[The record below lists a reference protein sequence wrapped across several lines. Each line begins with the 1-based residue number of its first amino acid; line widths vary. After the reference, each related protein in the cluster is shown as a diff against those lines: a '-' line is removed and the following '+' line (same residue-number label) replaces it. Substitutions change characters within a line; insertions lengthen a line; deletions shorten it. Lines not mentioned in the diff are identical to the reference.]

1 MEMTP
6 LAELLPQ
13 AEPMVLLAGYEEPV
27 SGDAVVA
34 FVDVTAASPF
44 YESAFGGVPSCVALE
59 YMAQTMAL
67 AVGEMRRA
75 AGAAPQLGFVL
86 GSRKLETFVEVFKSG
101 CRYRVTAVN
110 TYQDESF
117 GSFACE
123 IAAPDGS
130 CAARAEMTAFQPTG
144 EMTPERLKDYE

>member
-1 MEMTP
+1 MILLSGYEPSMTP
-6 LAELLPQ
+6 GTAM
-13 AEPMVLLAGYEEPV
+13 AY
-27 SGDAVVA
+27 
-34 FVDVTAASPF
+34 VDVSPSVPF
-44 YESAFGGVPSCVALE
+44 YDFESGGVPACVALE

-67 AVGEMRRA
+67 AVGEMRRST
-75 AGAAPQLGFVL
+75 GLPPQIGFVL
-86 GSRKLETFVEVFKSG
+86 GSRKFETFVAVFKPG

-123 IAAPDGS
+123 ILSPDGS

-144 EMTPERLKDYE
+144 EMTPEKLKDYE

>member
-1 MEMTP
+1 MTP
-6 LAELLPQ
+6 LSELLPQ
-13 AEPMVLLAGYEEPV
+13 AEPMILLSGYKP
-27 SGDAVVA
+27 SATLGTATA
-34 FVDVTAASPF
+34 FVDVSPTVPF
-44 YESAFGGVPSCVALE
+44 YDFEARGVPACVALE

-117 GSFACE
+117 GSFTCE
-123 IAAPDGS
+123 ILSPDGS